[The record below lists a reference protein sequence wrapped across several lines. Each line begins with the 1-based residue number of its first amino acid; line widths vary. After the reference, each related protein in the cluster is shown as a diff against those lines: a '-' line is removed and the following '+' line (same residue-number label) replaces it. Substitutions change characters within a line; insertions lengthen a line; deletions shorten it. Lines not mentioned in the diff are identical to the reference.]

1 MKMREYIPKRAFLRF
16 VVVGG
21 LGFCVDGGLLTIL
34 MAYSWEVIPARC
46 FSFFLAVSATWILN
60 RFWTFDSVKRKSIR
74 MEYAYYFG
82 TQILGA
88 AINLS
93 IFFVLIGA
101 YPVLRDTP
109 LIPLAFGATV
119 SIGFNYFVSKLFVFN
134 SENI

>member
-1 MKMREYIPKRAFLRF
+1 MRDYIPKRAFRRF

-34 MAYSWEVIPARC
+34 MVYGWDVIPARC
-46 FSFFLAVSATWILN
+46 CSFFLAVSATWILN
-60 RFWTFDSVKRKSIR
+60 RFWTFDSVKRISFL

-82 TQILGA
+82 TQVLGA

-93 IFFVLIGA
+93 IFFVLIWT
-101 YPVLRDTP
+101 YPLLRDTP

-119 SIGFNYFVSKLFVFN
+119 SLGFNYFVSKLFVFK
-134 SENI
+134 SEDI